1 MCTTTA
7 ARADTD
13 APKPEEAA
21 ERARFVKILREH
33 GYPLTAQRAAVMDV
47 ICRVSGHICAEHLQ
61 ATVRSRYPSLRLNKT
76 TVYRALDLF
85 LSLGLV
91 TEMKCGDGRA
101 QYELAS
107 RGRHSHLICLRCG
120 QLQDLHEDIAAMVIS
135 CIDRRLGFV
144 PELEAYPVF
153 GLCAHCRTQ

>member
-13 APKPEEAA
+13 APKAEEAA
-21 ERARFVKILREH
+21 ERARFVKTLRER
-33 GYPLTAQRAAVMDV
+33 GYPLTAQRSAVMDV

-61 ATVRSRYPSLRLNKT
+61 ETVRSRYPSVRLNKT

-107 RGRHSHLICLRCG
+107 RGRHSHLVCVRCG
-120 QLQDLHEDIAAMVIS
+120 HLQDLPEDIGGTVTS

-144 PELEAYPVF
+144 PELEAYPIF
-153 GLCAHCRTQ
+153 GLCAACRAR